1 MGSQEPEEFAALGH
15 EDGDCDG
22 HEHPTLDED
31 AGVRLSVRARSGVRS
46 RTRSG
51 RRHLLSAARVARKQ
65 LSGVH
70 QEGLQMQLF
79 KK

>member
-31 AGVRLSVRARSGVRS
+31 ARVRLPVRARSGVRS
-46 RTRSG
+46 RT
-51 RRHLLSAARVARKQ
+51 
-65 LSGVH
+65 
-70 QEGLQMQLF
+70 
-79 KK
+79 